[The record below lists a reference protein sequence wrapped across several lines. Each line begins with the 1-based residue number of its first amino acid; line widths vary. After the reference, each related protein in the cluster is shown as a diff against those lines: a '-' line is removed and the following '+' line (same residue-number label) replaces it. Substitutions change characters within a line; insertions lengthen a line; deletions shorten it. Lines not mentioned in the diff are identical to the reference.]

1 MFRDYKTIFGK
12 EIDMYKNLIKEQ
24 EAEITKREIIIDS
37 LKESMVREIQG
48 IVIPYSGKML
58 DEAWS
63 QQHKPTKAER
73 KMFEFV
79 KGDLLERLFKKEEL
93 KEVKFKNITPLL
105 SDGNHCV
112 YHFQFEYK
120 GITFEVS
127 IPNVK
132 VASTENIDHMRYGM
146 YMLMYEE
153 ESSIWDFIAESYD
166 LDDIAKAIHEFV
178 EKGK

>member
-12 EIDMYKNLIKEQ
+12 GIDKYKKLIKEQ
-24 EAEITKREIIIDS
+24 EDEIAKMEIIVDS
-37 LKESMVREIQG
+37 LKESMIREIRE
-48 IVIPYSGKML
+48 IIIPYSRKML
-58 DEAWS
+58 DEAWG

-79 KGDLLERLFKKEEL
+79 KGDLLERLFEKEEL

-105 SDGNHCV
+105 SDGEHCV
-112 YHFQFEYK
+112 YNFMFEYK
-120 GITFEVS
+120 GTTFEVS
-127 IPNVK
+127 IPNVR
-132 VASTENIDHMRYGM
+132 VASKENVFHMRYGM